1 MIFSYEQIIITWH
14 ENKTGWE
21 ITVTGVADITEEQN
35 DISYFFTLLC
45 TNTSIAELGV
55 TLMSKL
61 KQERVQNTLT
71 ETEC

>member
-1 MIFSYEQIIITWH
+1 MTI
-14 ENKTGWE
+14 
-21 ITVTGVADITEEQN
+21 TGVADITEKQN
-35 DISYFFTLLC
+35 DINYCFTLLC
-45 TNTSIAELGV
+45 TNTSIAKLGV